1 LEYRNTN
8 DTDEKIINVVGEL
21 AENAVIV
28 DDMID
33 TGSRLIAA
41 SNILK
46 ERGVLKVYA
55 CATHAVFSGDMS
67 AIENSQVDEL
77 VVTDS
82 IPLDSSKRIKQLH
95 VISVAQMFAEA
106 IRRIHN
112 EEALEPL
119 FVMPDL
125 N

>member
-1 LEYRNTN
+1 
-8 DTDEKIINVVGEL
+8 VVGAL

-41 SNILK
+41 ANILK
-46 ERGVLKVYA
+46 ERGVQRVYA

-82 IPLDSSKRIKQLH
+82 IPLDSSKRIKQLC